1 MNFLTVIPARYAS
14 TRFPGKPLALLGG
27 KPVVQ
32 WVYEKAKMACEHVI
46 VATDDARIAEL
57 VDDFGGDAVM
67 TSPDHLSGTD
77 RCLEAAA
84 LYAEYSEIDFDIIIN
99 VQGDEP
105 FIDKD
110 QIELLK
116 STFDNNQ
123 VDIATLVS
131 PFLGE
136 IDDIIDPNNVKATFA
151 KSGKALN
158 FSRSVIP
165 YRRDVPQKEWAKD
178 FTYFH
183 HLGMYA
189 YRFDV
194 LVEITQLQPSTLE
207 KAENLEQ
214 LRWLENGY
222 NIYVKETQ
230 KRSIGIDTPEDLQK
244 AEQILLE

>member
-32 WVYEKAKMACEHVI
+32 WVYERAKQACKHVV
-46 VATDDARIAEL
+46 VATDDERIAEV
-57 VDDFGGDAVM
+57 VDDFGGVAVM
-67 TSPDHLSGTD
+67 TDPNHPSGTD

-84 LYAEYSEIDFDIIIN
+84 IYAEYAEMDFDVVIN

-105 FIDKD
+105 FIESA
-110 QIELLK
+110 QIELLQ
-116 STFDNNQ
+116 SQFENSE

-131 PFLGE
+131 PFANDFDA
-136 IDDIIDPNNVKATFA
+136 IFNQNNVKVTFA
-151 KSGKALN
+151 RNGKALN
-158 FSRSVIP
+158 FSRSIIP
-165 YRRDVPQKEWAKD
+165 YLRDIPCEEWTNH
-178 FTYFH
+178 FTFYH

-194 LVEITQLQPSTLE
+194 LTEITRLPQSTLE
-207 KAENLEQ
+207 IAEKLEQ

-222 NIYVKETQ
+222 NIFIGITD
-230 KRSIGIDTPEDLQK
+230 KRSVGIDTPEDLVE
-244 AEQILLE
+244 AEKMLSE

>member
-27 KPVVQ
+27 KPVIQ
-32 WVYEKAKMACEHVI
+32 WVYEQAKTACDHVV
-46 VATDDARIAEL
+46 VATDDERIAEK
-57 VDDFGGDAVM
+57 VDDFGGIAIM
-67 TSPDHLSGTD
+67 TSADHPSGTD

-84 LYAEYSEIDFDIIIN
+84 LYAEYTEIDFDVIIN

-105 FIDKD
+105 FIDAE

-116 STFDNNQ
+116 SNFDNDA

-131 PFLGE
+131 PFASDTDAVLN
-136 IDDIIDPNNVKATFA
+136 PNNVKATF
-151 KSGKALN
+151 STNGKALN

-165 YRRDVPQKEWAKD
+165 YLRDVAQEKWAENYT
-178 FTYFH
+178 FFH

-194 LVEITQLQPSTLE
+194 LVEITKLAPSPLE
-207 KAENLEQ
+207 KAESLEQ

-222 NIYVKETQ
+222 NIYVKQTN
-230 KRSIGIDTPEDLQK
+230 KRSIGIDTPEDLQE
-244 AEQILLE
+244 AELILSE